1 MAYTYTILYHLMPPI
16 CGHTGDWL
24 CGSHDPQSR
33 ICEAPFVRLGLA
45 LEWPYGPETPLACW
59 KFMSMRSDM
68 MPSWAEICR
77 NDWHDDWNPGKPC
90 EIQCSCIIYIHL
102 WGSVWDL
109 PSEYI
114 HQKYKKIIPNHAL
127 WIWGHGILP
136 WRPNGASVT
145 KAREWARLLRPGG
158 RARVFN
164 GDCGVSM
171 PQRSMNSPAMNHYPL
186 DLVN

>member
-102 WGSVWDL
+102 SGSVWDL

-114 HQKYKKIIPNHAL
+114 HQKYKKSSQITPFEFGDMAFFLGGPTAQASPRPESGPGYWDLEDELGFSTATAGFQCPKGRWIPQL
-127 WIWGHGILP
+127 WTITL
-136 WRPNGASVT
+136 
-145 KAREWARLLRPGG
+145 
-158 RARVFN
+158 
-164 GDCGVSM
+164 
-171 PQRSMNSPAMNHYPL
+171 
-186 DLVN
+186 